1 MEIRNLESF
10 IQVAELG
17 SFTKAAENLGY
28 TQSSVSTQ
36 IRQLENE
43 LGIPLFERI
52 NHSIKLTEKGK
63 EILGLTH
70 QLFRTADAIKKAAD
84 NPLGLS
90 GHIRIAAAPSL
101 CHWLFQNNFEK
112 FHQLFP
118 GISLEV
124 ISTSTEDM
132 FGLLNRNEVDL
143 VYTLDRHIYDRN
155 YVIAYEAP
163 VLCHFFCSAD
173 NPLARKDFV
182 SLEELVSQ
190 SFILTERNMSYQK
203 LLDEFLTSRSLEITP
218 FLEMGDTSLIA
229 QMLQRGPEL
238 SFLPDYVCQA
248 KVRDGRLARLS
259 VPGLKIEIW
268 KQVLYHKNKWISPE
282 IQSVI
287 NYLGSESF
295 R

>member
-17 SFTKAAENLGY
+17 SFTKAAESLGY

-63 EILGLTH
+63 EILALAH
-70 QLFRTADAIKKAAD
+70 QLFRTADAIKKTAD
-84 NPLGLS
+84 NPLSLS

-101 CHWLFQNNFEK
+101 CHWLFQNDFEQ
-112 FHQLFP
+112 FHRLFP
-118 GISLEV
+118 GISMEI

-143 VYTLDRHIYDRN
+143 VYTLDHHIYDRN

-163 VLCHFFCSAD
+163 VTCHFFCSTEH
-173 NPLARKDFV
+173 PLAKEASV
-182 SLEELVSQ
+182 SLERLLKE
-190 SFILTERNMSYQK
+190 SFVLTERSMSYQK

-218 FLEMGDTSLIA
+218 FLEMGDTSLITRI
-229 QMLQRGPEL
+229 LQKGQVL

-248 KVRDGRLARLS
+248 DVREHRLACLQVPELS
-259 VPGLKIEIW
+259 IEIW
-268 KQVLYHKNKWISPE
+268 KQLLYHKNKWISPE
-282 IQSVI
+282 IRSVME
-287 NYLGSESF
+287 YLESEAF